1 MAKPLV
7 AVVGRPN
14 VGKST
19 LFNAIVNKRISIVED
34 IPGVTRDR
42 IYFDAEW
49 LNKEFTMIDTG
60 GIEFVTAGSHV
71 IPKMMRLQAQLAIE
85 EADVILFVVDGKT
98 GIVPADEEVANILR
112 SSGKPVILVVNKIDS
127 QAQEANIYEFY
138 NLGIGDP
145 IGISAKNL
153 MNLGD
158 LLDDVV
164 KNFPDAGTTESE
176 EDTIHV
182 ALIGRPNVGKSSL
195 TNALLGQERVIV
207 SDVAGTTR
215 DSIDTHW
222 THGDQKFVLIDTAG
236 MRRKAKIDA
245 PVERYS
251 IVRSLRSVDR
261 ADVVVLVLDATDGVT
276 EQDKKI
282 AGYAHEAGKGM
293 IIVVN
298 KWDLIEKD
306 DKTTNKFTEDIYD
319 EMGFLQYA
327 PILFASALTKQRIH
341 RLADMI
347 KFVSEQQHM
356 RISTSVL
363 NQVLSDAQSVNP
375 VPSRNGRVP
384 KIYYMTQASVKPP
397 TFILFVNEPELIH
410 LSYMRFLE
418 NRLRESFGFEGT
430 PIRLILRGKK
440 GNDDE

>member
-98 GIVPADEEVANILR
+98 GIVPADQEVANILR

-410 LSYMRFLE
+410 FSYMRFLE

>member
-1 MAKPLV
+1 
-7 AVVGRPN
+7 
-14 VGKST
+14 
-19 LFNAIVNKRISIVED
+19 
-34 IPGVTRDR
+34 
-42 IYFDAEW
+42 
-49 LNKEFTMIDTG
+49 
-60 GIEFVTAGSHV
+60 
-71 IPKMMRLQAQLAIE
+71 
-85 EADVILFVVDGKT
+85 
-98 GIVPADEEVANILR
+98 
-112 SSGKPVILVVNKIDS
+112 
-127 QAQEANIYEFY
+127 
-138 NLGIGDP
+138 
-145 IGISAKNL
+145 
-153 MNLGD
+153 
-158 LLDDVV
+158 
-164 KNFPDAGTTESE
+164 NFPDAGTTESE

-222 THGDQKFVLIDTAG
+222 THGDQKCVLIDTAG

-410 LSYMRFLE
+410 FSYMRFLE

>member
-410 LSYMRFLE
+410 FSYMRFLE